1 MLVAR
6 CQGSTGKRDI
16 FTSGW
21 TYPSKNLLFI
31 RPIRLRAAFFEFSEV
46 SIVPTALSLLLCRE
60 NDDRNRRCVVESID
74 YAIDRSSSRNSSYN
88 SADIRLISQYVFK
101 SK

>member
-1 MLVAR
+1 M
-6 CQGSTGKRDI
+6 GKRDI

-31 RPIRLRAAFFEFSEV
+31 RPIRLRPAFFEFSKV
-46 SIVPTALSLLLCRE
+46 SIVSTALSLLLCRE

-74 YAIDRSSSRNSSYN
+74 FATDRPSSRNSSYN
-88 SADIRLISQYVFK
+88 SANIRLVSPYVFK
-101 SK
+101 SQQSDEN